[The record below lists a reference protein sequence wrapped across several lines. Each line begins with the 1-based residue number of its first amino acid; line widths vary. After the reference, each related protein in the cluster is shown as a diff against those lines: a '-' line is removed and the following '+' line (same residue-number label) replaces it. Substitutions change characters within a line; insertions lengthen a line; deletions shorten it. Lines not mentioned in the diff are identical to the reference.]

1 MDRRKRKLFVA
12 VLVLTAGFAAGTAAP
27 EAFRMGTGNYTGF
40 FSLYSFG
47 KYGAMEMEPLSLLPA
62 VLSVRLKTLLF
73 LWMSSY
79 TAAGLL
85 FHLAYGGWL
94 AASAGM
100 LLALFA
106 LRGGIRGLALFACCL
121 FPQWIVYGEVCR
133 REMRFL
139 LSRPATA
146 AGRHG
151 LAALAQ
157 MVGLAVFGSACEAF
171 LGTWTLKIYLRM
183 FK

>member
-1 MDRRKRKLFVA
+1 MNQKKRKLLA
-12 VLVLTAGFAAGTAAP
+12 VILVLAAGFAAGAAAP
-27 EAFRMGTGNYTGF
+27 EIFRMGTGSYAGF

-47 KYGAMEMEPLSLLPA
+47 KFEVTEVSPLALLPSI
-62 VLSVRLKTLLF
+62 LSVRLKTLLF

-85 FHLAYGGWL
+85 FHLTYGGWL

-106 LRGGIRGLALFACCL
+106 LRDGTYGLVLFACCL

-133 REMRFL
+133 REMHFL
-139 LSRPATA
+139 FSRPVTA
-146 AGRHG
+146 ASRRD

-157 MVGLAVFGSACEAF
+157 MIGLAVLGCACEAF
-171 LGTWTLKIYLRM
+171 LGTWTLKIFLQL
-183 FK
+183 FT